1 MLALPAETGGLGQ
14 RFLHDGGGIDEK
26 LDLAA
31 IGLAHPAAERLELL
45 FDDIVIVAMAGIERD
60 IAHNAVARGSA
71 GILRRP
77 IVEAE
82 NDDRA
87 RRRPERPRI
96 GAALGLVGEP
106 NHIAV
111 KSGGKKTR
119 EPCLGGVRQFGRRK
133 AHRIEA

>member
-45 FDDIVIVAMAGIERD
+45 LEDIVIVAMAGIEGD
-60 IAHNAVARGSA
+60 IAGNAVARGAA
-71 GILRRP
+71 GCLRRP

-82 NDDRA
+82 NDDGA
-87 RRRPERPRI
+87 RRRPERTGI
-96 GAALGLVGEP
+96 GAARGFVGEP
-106 NHIAV
+106 AHVAV
-111 KSGGKKTR
+111 K
-119 EPCLGGVRQFGRRK
+119 
-133 AHRIEA
+133 